1 MIFDPLLA
9 TARDLDAFGGAGV
22 AVREAVRRM
31 AAELS
36 AWWDEPLDMQA
47 AATWGGYSPSR
58 LRGLVHEGT
67 IPVAPGGGI
76 RRRHVPV
83 RPGHALPVPQL
94 VEGETPE
101 PVVPSDFVT
110 DLREHRQRQ
119 RRSSR

>member
-1 MIFDPLLA
+1 MRFEALLA
-9 TARDLDAFGGAGV
+9 TATDLDAFGGAGA

-31 AAELS
+31 QVELA

-47 AATWGGYSPSR
+47 AAKWGGYSPSR

-83 RPGHALPVPQL
+83 RPGHVLPVPSP
-94 VEGETPE
+94 VEGAIPA

-110 DLREHRQRQ
+110 DLREHRQR
-119 RRSSR
+119 RSSR